1 MNTPLLFE
9 KYIIRWIGTYK
20 EPWFITKDIAKILG
34 YKDTK
39 KAVGDNIDTKYI
51 LTWKEFK
58 KDKEIKIHS
67 QTKLINKTGV
77 ICFLQS
83 GRKCNQ
89 DFLLFF
95 KDNFKVDYHIIKR
108 LTKEEEYISNIT
120 KTFEGEEMIQ
130 QYSVCNNK
138 YKIDL
143 YFPKYNLAV
152 ECDEYGHK
160 DRNVEYEYIREVDI
174 KKEIDCVFMRFNPD
188 DKCFNLFK
196 FDFIF
201 FIYEYLE
208 KNKIKLKNI

>member
-77 ICFLQS
+77 LCLIPL
-83 GRKCNQ
+83 N
-89 DFLLFF
+89 
-95 KDNFKVDYHIIKR
+95 Y
-108 LTKEEEYISNIT
+108 
-120 KTFEGEEMIQ
+120 
-130 QYSVCNNK
+130 
-138 YKIDL
+138 
-143 YFPKYNLAV
+143 V
-152 ECDEYGHK
+152 E
-160 DRNVEYEYIREVDI
+160 
-174 KKEIDCVFMRFNPD
+174 
-188 DKCFNLFK
+188 L
-196 FDFIF
+196 FIF
-201 FIYEYLE
+201 FSI
-208 KNKIKLKNI
+208 NKCQTINFLVFVLLLDQTDLNRPEILPQNL